1 MSSTA
6 LTFQSAAEHRAW
18 LATQARLPRGF
29 RAGTATL
36 EFAPVEVPTKRGRMT
51 LTLVA
56 LDRPSTAFA
65 AAFTRNAFPGAPV
78 LVGRRRLAE
87 PLLGALVVNN
97 KVSNVCAP
105 GGEEAAERV
114 CGEAARLLGLAPT
127 QVLPSSTG
135 VIGWRLPVEA
145 MLS

>member
-78 LVGRRRLAE
+78 LVGRRRAA
-87 PLLGALVVNN
+87 GRRQ
-97 KVSNVCAP
+97 P
-105 GGEEAAERV
+105 GGHRQGGGDGRARPRHHAGVPTHRRRPV
-114 CGEAARLLGLAPT
+114 TRGAARRARRGQP
-127 QVLPSSTG
+127 
-135 VIGWRLPVEA
+135 
-145 MLS
+145 